1 MYKVFYNQKSLHF
14 TTVLSNNSKT
24 TPLFFIKYASANSI
38 IKALKDRVV
47 TEVYLY
53 HSNVKKIEKH
63 FFKTFPS
70 VEAAGGLV
78 KHQDGRFLFIYRNN
92 KWDLP
97 KGKAEKNEQLPQTA
111 LREVKEETGIKEVSI
126 NKPLDIT
133 YHIFRRNNEYRLKVT
148 YWFDMFSD
156 YEGIFLPQLDEGIT
170 DVKWVK
176 KADLEEVKINSYP
189 NIRLLF

>member
-1 MYKVFYNQKSLHF
+1 MYQVFYK
-14 TTVLSNNSKT
+14 
-24 TPLFFIKYASANSI
+24 
-38 IKALKDRVV
+38 
-47 TEVYLY
+47 
-53 HSNVKKIEKH
+53 KKIILLTDVLEEGKDFKSFPIKDVKLKKVIKLLNKKNTNSVH
-63 FFKTFPS
+63 LFHKNKDKLLKYFFKLIPT
-70 VEAAGGLV
+70 VIAAGG
-78 KHQDGRFLFIYRNN
+78 KITNSKSETLFIYRND

-156 YEGIFLPQLDEGIT
+156 YEGIFFPQLDEGIT

-176 KADLEEVKINSYP
+176 KNDLEEIKTNSYP

>member
-1 MYKVFYNQKSLHF
+1 MYQVFYKKKIILLTDVFEEGKDFKSF
-14 TTVLSNNSKT
+14 
-24 TPLFFIKYASANSI
+24 PIKDVKLKKI
-38 IKALKDRVV
+38 IKLLNKKNTNSVHLFHKNKDKLLK
-47 TEVYLY
+47 Y
-53 HSNVKKIEKH
+53 
-63 FFKTFPS
+63 FFKLIPT
-70 VEAAGGLV
+70 VIAAGG
-78 KHQDGRFLFIYRNN
+78 KITNSKSETLFIYRND

-156 YEGIFLPQLDEGIT
+156 YEGIFFPQLDEGIT

-176 KADLEEVKINSYP
+176 RADLEEVKINSYP

>member
-1 MYKVFYNQKSLHF
+1 MYQVFYK
-14 TTVLSNNSKT
+14 
-24 TPLFFIKYASANSI
+24 
-38 IKALKDRVV
+38 
-47 TEVYLY
+47 
-53 HSNVKKIEKH
+53 KKIILLTDVFKEEKDFKSFPIKDVKLKKVIKFLNKKNINSVH
-63 FFKTFPS
+63 LFHKNKDKLLKYFFKLIPT
-70 VEAAGGLV
+70 VIAAGG
-78 KHQDGRFLFIYRNN
+78 KITNSKSETLFIYRND

-156 YEGIFLPQLDEGIT
+156 YEGIFFPQLDEGIT

-176 KADLEEVKINSYP
+176 KNDLEEIKTNSYP

>member
-1 MYKVFYNQKSLHF
+1 MYQVFYK
-14 TTVLSNNSKT
+14 
-24 TPLFFIKYASANSI
+24 
-38 IKALKDRVV
+38 
-47 TEVYLY
+47 
-53 HSNVKKIEKH
+53 KKIILLTDVLEEGKDFKSFPIKDVKLKKVIKLLNKKNTNSVH
-63 FFKTFPS
+63 LFHKNKDKLLKYFFKLIPT
-70 VEAAGGLV
+70 VIAAGG
-78 KHQDGRFLFIYRNN
+78 KITNSKSEILFIYRND

-156 YEGIFLPQLDEGIT
+156 YKGIFFPQLDEGIT

-176 KADLEEVKINSYP
+176 KNDLEEIKINSYP
-189 NIRLLF
+189 NIRLLL

>member
-1 MYKVFYNQKSLHF
+1 MYQVFYK
-14 TTVLSNNSKT
+14 
-24 TPLFFIKYASANSI
+24 
-38 IKALKDRVV
+38 
-47 TEVYLY
+47 
-53 HSNVKKIEKH
+53 KKIILLTDVLEEGKDFKSFPIKDVKLKKVIKLLNKKNTNSVH
-63 FFKTFPS
+63 LFHKNKDKLLKYFFKLIPT
-70 VEAAGGLV
+70 VIAAGG
-78 KHQDGRFLFIYRNN
+78 KITNSKSETLFIYRND

-156 YEGIFLPQLDEGIT
+156 YEGIFFPQLDEGIT

>member
-1 MYKVFYNQKSLHF
+1 MYQVFYK
-14 TTVLSNNSKT
+14 
-24 TPLFFIKYASANSI
+24 
-38 IKALKDRVV
+38 
-47 TEVYLY
+47 
-53 HSNVKKIEKH
+53 KKIILLTDVFKEGKDFKSFPIKDVKLKKVIKLLNKKNTNSVH
-63 FFKTFPS
+63 LFHKNKDKLLKYFFKLIPT
-70 VEAAGGLV
+70 VIAAGG
-78 KHQDGRFLFIYRNN
+78 KITNSKSETLFIYRND

-133 YHIFRRNNEYRLKVT
+133 YHIFSRNNEYRLKVT

-156 YEGIFLPQLDEGIT
+156 YEGIFFPQLDEGIT

>member
-1 MYKVFYNQKSLHF
+1 MYQVFYK
-14 TTVLSNNSKT
+14 
-24 TPLFFIKYASANSI
+24 
-38 IKALKDRVV
+38 
-47 TEVYLY
+47 
-53 HSNVKKIEKH
+53 KKIILLTDVFKEGKDFKSFPIKDVKFKKVIKLLNKKNTNSVH
-63 FFKTFPS
+63 LFHKNKDKLLKYFFKLIPT
-70 VEAAGGLV
+70 VIAAGG
-78 KHQDGRFLFIYRNN
+78 KITNSKSETLFIYRND

-156 YEGIFLPQLDEGIT
+156 YEGIFFPQLDEGIT

>member
-1 MYKVFYNQKSLHF
+1 MYQVFYK
-14 TTVLSNNSKT
+14 
-24 TPLFFIKYASANSI
+24 
-38 IKALKDRVV
+38 
-47 TEVYLY
+47 
-53 HSNVKKIEKH
+53 KKIILLTDVLEEGKDFKSFPIKDIKLKKVIKFLNKKNINSVH
-63 FFKTFPS
+63 LFHKNKDKLLKYFFKLIPT
-70 VEAAGGLV
+70 VIAAGG
-78 KHQDGRFLFIYRNN
+78 KITNSKSETLFIYRND

-97 KGKAEKNEQLPQTA
+97 KGKTEKNEQLPQTA

-156 YEGIFLPQLDEGIT
+156 YEGIFFPQLDEGIT

-176 KADLEEVKINSYP
+176 KDDLEEIKINSYP

>member
-1 MYKVFYNQKSLHF
+1 MYQVFYK
-14 TTVLSNNSKT
+14 
-24 TPLFFIKYASANSI
+24 
-38 IKALKDRVV
+38 
-47 TEVYLY
+47 
-53 HSNVKKIEKH
+53 KKIILLTDVLEEGKDFKSFPIKDIKLKKVIKFLNKKNINSVH
-63 FFKTFPS
+63 LFHKNKDKLLKYFFKLIPT
-70 VEAAGGLV
+70 VIAAGG
-78 KHQDGRFLFIYRNN
+78 KITNSKSETLFIYRND

-97 KGKAEKNEQLPQTA
+97 KGKTEKNEQLPQTA
-111 LREVKEETGIKEVSI
+111 LREVKEETGIKKVSI

-156 YEGIFLPQLDEGIT
+156 YEGIFFPQLDEGIT

-176 KADLEEVKINSYP
+176 KDDLEEIKINSYP

>member
-1 MYKVFYNQKSLHF
+1 MYQVFYK
-14 TTVLSNNSKT
+14 
-24 TPLFFIKYASANSI
+24 
-38 IKALKDRVV
+38 
-47 TEVYLY
+47 
-53 HSNVKKIEKH
+53 KKIILLTDVFKEGKDFKSFPIKDVKLKKVIKFLNKKNINSVH
-63 FFKTFPS
+63 LFHKNKDKLLKYFFKLIPT
-70 VEAAGGLV
+70 VIAAGG
-78 KHQDGRFLFIYRNN
+78 KITNSKSETLFIYRND

-156 YEGIFLPQLDEGIT
+156 YEGIFFPQLDEGIT

-176 KADLEEVKINSYP
+176 KDDLEEIKINSYP

>member
-1 MYKVFYNQKSLHF
+1 MYQVFYKKKIILLTDVFKEGKDFKSF
-14 TTVLSNNSKT
+14 
-24 TPLFFIKYASANSI
+24 PIKDVKLKKVIKLLNKKNTNSI
-38 IKALKDRVV
+38 HLFHKNKDKLLK
-47 TEVYLY
+47 Y
-53 HSNVKKIEKH
+53 
-63 FFKTFPS
+63 FFKLIPT
-70 VEAAGGLV
+70 VIAAGG
-78 KHQDGRFLFIYRNN
+78 KITNSKSETLFIYRND

-133 YHIFRRNNEYRLKVT
+133 YHIFRRNNEYRLKLT

-156 YEGIFLPQLDEGIT
+156 YQGIFFPQLDEGIT

-176 KADLEEVKINSYP
+176 KADLEEIKINSYP

>member
-1 MYKVFYNQKSLHF
+1 MYQVFYK
-14 TTVLSNNSKT
+14 
-24 TPLFFIKYASANSI
+24 
-38 IKALKDRVV
+38 
-47 TEVYLY
+47 
-53 HSNVKKIEKH
+53 KKIILLTDVFKEGKDFKSFPIKDVKLKKVIKLLNKKNTNSVH
-63 FFKTFPS
+63 LFHKNKDKLLKYFFKLIPT
-70 VEAAGGLV
+70 VIAAGG
-78 KHQDGRFLFIYRNN
+78 KITNSKSETLFIYRND

-97 KGKAEKNEQLPQTA
+97 KGKTEKNEQLPQTA

-156 YEGIFLPQLDEGIT
+156 YEGIFFPQLDEGIT

>member
-1 MYKVFYNQKSLHF
+1 MYQVFYK
-14 TTVLSNNSKT
+14 
-24 TPLFFIKYASANSI
+24 
-38 IKALKDRVV
+38 
-47 TEVYLY
+47 
-53 HSNVKKIEKH
+53 KKIILLTDVFKEGKDFKSFPIKDVKLKKVIKLLNKKNTNSVH
-63 FFKTFPS
+63 LFHKNKDKLLKYFFKLIPT
-70 VEAAGGLV
+70 VIAAGG
-78 KHQDGRFLFIYRNN
+78 KITNSKSETLFIYRND

-148 YWFDMFSD
+148 YWFDMFSN
-156 YEGIFLPQLDEGIT
+156 YEGILFPQLDEGIT

-176 KADLEEVKINSYP
+176 KNDLEEIKINSYP

>member
-1 MYKVFYNQKSLHF
+1 MYQVFYK
-14 TTVLSNNSKT
+14 
-24 TPLFFIKYASANSI
+24 
-38 IKALKDRVV
+38 
-47 TEVYLY
+47 
-53 HSNVKKIEKH
+53 KKIILLTDVLEEGKDFKSFPIKDVKLKKVIKLLNKKNTNSVH
-63 FFKTFPS
+63 LFHKNKDKLLKYFFKLIPT
-70 VEAAGGLV
+70 VIAAGG
-78 KHQDGRFLFIYRNN
+78 KITNSKSETLFIYRND

-176 KADLEEVKINSYP
+176 KNDLEEIKINSYP

>member
-1 MYKVFYNQKSLHF
+1 MYQVFYK
-14 TTVLSNNSKT
+14 
-24 TPLFFIKYASANSI
+24 
-38 IKALKDRVV
+38 
-47 TEVYLY
+47 
-53 HSNVKKIEKH
+53 KKIILLTDVFKEEKDFKSFPIKDVKLKKVIKLLNKKNTNSVH
-63 FFKTFPS
+63 LFHKNKDKLLKYFFKLIPT
-70 VEAAGGLV
+70 VIAAGG
-78 KHQDGRFLFIYRNN
+78 KITNSKSETLFIYRND

-176 KADLEEVKINSYP
+176 KADLEEIKINSYP

>member
-1 MYKVFYNQKSLHF
+1 MYQVFYK
-14 TTVLSNNSKT
+14 
-24 TPLFFIKYASANSI
+24 
-38 IKALKDRVV
+38 
-47 TEVYLY
+47 
-53 HSNVKKIEKH
+53 KKIILLTDVFKEGKDFKSFPIKDVKLKKVIKLLNKKNTNSVH
-63 FFKTFPS
+63 LFHKNKDKLLKYFFKLIPT
-70 VEAAGGLV
+70 VIAAGG
-78 KHQDGRFLFIYRNN
+78 KITNSKSETLFIYRND

-156 YEGIFLPQLDEGIT
+156 YEGILFPQLDEGIT

>member
-1 MYKVFYNQKSLHF
+1 MYQVFYK
-14 TTVLSNNSKT
+14 
-24 TPLFFIKYASANSI
+24 
-38 IKALKDRVV
+38 
-47 TEVYLY
+47 
-53 HSNVKKIEKH
+53 KKIILLTDVLEEGKDFKSFPIKDVKLKKVIKFLNKKNINSVH
-63 FFKTFPS
+63 LFHKNKDKLLKYFFKLIPT
-70 VEAAGGLV
+70 VIAAGG
-78 KHQDGRFLFIYRNN
+78 KITNSKSETLFIYRND

-156 YEGIFLPQLDEGIT
+156 YEGIFFPQLDEGIT

-176 KADLEEVKINSYP
+176 KDDLEEIKINSYP

>member
-1 MYKVFYNQKSLHF
+1 MYQVFYK
-14 TTVLSNNSKT
+14 
-24 TPLFFIKYASANSI
+24 
-38 IKALKDRVV
+38 
-47 TEVYLY
+47 
-53 HSNVKKIEKH
+53 KKIILLTDVFKEGKDFKSFPIKDVKLKKVIKLLNKKNTNSVH
-63 FFKTFPS
+63 LFHKNKDKLLKYFFKLIPT
-70 VEAAGGLV
+70 VIAAGG
-78 KHQDGRFLFIYRNN
+78 KITNSKSETLFIYRND

-156 YEGIFLPQLDEGIT
+156 YEGILFPQLDEGIT

-176 KADLEEVKINSYP
+176 KDDLEEIKINSYP

>member
-1 MYKVFYNQKSLHF
+1 MYQVFYK
-14 TTVLSNNSKT
+14 
-24 TPLFFIKYASANSI
+24 
-38 IKALKDRVV
+38 
-47 TEVYLY
+47 
-53 HSNVKKIEKH
+53 KKIILLTDVFKEGKDFKSFPIKDVKLKKVIKFLNKKNINSVH
-63 FFKTFPS
+63 LFHKNKDKLLKYFFKLIPT
-70 VEAAGGLV
+70 VIAAGG
-78 KHQDGRFLFIYRNN
+78 KITNSKSETLFIYRND

-156 YEGIFLPQLDEGIT
+156 YEGIFFPQLDEGIT

-176 KADLEEVKINSYP
+176 KVDLEEVKINSYP

>member
-1 MYKVFYNQKSLHF
+1 MYQVFYK
-14 TTVLSNNSKT
+14 
-24 TPLFFIKYASANSI
+24 
-38 IKALKDRVV
+38 
-47 TEVYLY
+47 
-53 HSNVKKIEKH
+53 KKIILLTDVFKEGKDFKSFPIKDVKLKKVIKFLNKKNINSVH
-63 FFKTFPS
+63 LFHKNKDKLLKYFFKLIPT
-70 VEAAGGLV
+70 VIAAGG
-78 KHQDGRFLFIYRNN
+78 KITNSKSETLFIYRND

-97 KGKAEKNEQLPQTA
+97 KGKTEKNEQLPQTA
-111 LREVKEETGIKEVSI
+111 LREVKEETGIKKVSI

-156 YEGIFLPQLDEGIT
+156 YEGIFFPQLDEGIT

-176 KADLEEVKINSYP
+176 KDDLEEIKINSYP

>member
-1 MYKVFYNQKSLHF
+1 MYQVFYK
-14 TTVLSNNSKT
+14 
-24 TPLFFIKYASANSI
+24 
-38 IKALKDRVV
+38 
-47 TEVYLY
+47 
-53 HSNVKKIEKH
+53 KKIILLTDVFKEGKDFKSFPIKDVKLKKVIKFLNKKNINSVH
-63 FFKTFPS
+63 LFHKNKDKLLKYFFKLIPT
-70 VEAAGGLV
+70 VIAAGG
-78 KHQDGRFLFIYRNN
+78 KITNSKSETLFIYRND

-97 KGKAEKNEQLPQTA
+97 KGKTEKNEQLPQTA

-156 YEGIFLPQLDEGIT
+156 YEGIFFPQLDEGIT

-176 KADLEEVKINSYP
+176 KDDLEEIKINSYP

>member
-1 MYKVFYNQKSLHF
+1 MYQVFYK
-14 TTVLSNNSKT
+14 
-24 TPLFFIKYASANSI
+24 
-38 IKALKDRVV
+38 
-47 TEVYLY
+47 
-53 HSNVKKIEKH
+53 KKIILLTDVLEEGKDFKSFPIKDVKFKKVIKLLNKKNTNSVH
-63 FFKTFPS
+63 LFHKNKDKLLKYFFKLIPT
-70 VEAAGGLV
+70 VIAAGG
-78 KHQDGRFLFIYRNN
+78 KITNSKSETLFIYRND

-111 LREVKEETGIKEVSI
+111 LREVKEETGIKKVSI

-156 YEGIFLPQLDEGIT
+156 YEGIFFPQLDEGIT

-176 KADLEEVKINSYP
+176 KDDLEEIKINSYP

>member
-1 MYKVFYNQKSLHF
+1 MYQVFYK
-14 TTVLSNNSKT
+14 
-24 TPLFFIKYASANSI
+24 
-38 IKALKDRVV
+38 
-47 TEVYLY
+47 
-53 HSNVKKIEKH
+53 KKIILLTDVFKEGKDFKSFPIKDVKLKKVIKLLSKKNTNSVH
-63 FFKTFPS
+63 LFHKNKDKLLKYFFKLIPT
-70 VEAAGGLV
+70 VIAAGG
-78 KHQDGRFLFIYRNN
+78 KITNSKSETLFIYRND

-126 NKPLDIT
+126 KKPLDIT

-156 YEGIFLPQLDEGIT
+156 YEGIFFPQLDEGIT

>member
-1 MYKVFYNQKSLHF
+1 MYQVFYKKKIILLTDVFEEEKDFKSF
-14 TTVLSNNSKT
+14 
-24 TPLFFIKYASANSI
+24 PIKYVKLKKVIKLLNKKNTNSVHLFH
-38 IKALKDRVV
+38 KNKDKLLK
-47 TEVYLY
+47 Y
-53 HSNVKKIEKH
+53 
-63 FFKTFPS
+63 FFKLIPT
-70 VEAAGGLV
+70 VIAAGG
-78 KHQDGRFLFIYRNN
+78 KITNSKSETLFIYRND

-133 YHIFRRNNEYRLKVT
+133 YHIFRRNNEYRLKVA

-156 YEGIFLPQLDEGIT
+156 YEGIFFPQLEEGIT

>member
-1 MYKVFYNQKSLHF
+1 MYQVFFK
-14 TTVLSNNSKT
+14 
-24 TPLFFIKYASANSI
+24 
-38 IKALKDRVV
+38 
-47 TEVYLY
+47 
-53 HSNVKKIEKH
+53 KKIILLTDVLEEGKDFKSFPIKDVKLKKVIKFLNKKNINSVH
-63 FFKTFPS
+63 LFHKNKDKLLKYFFKLIPT
-70 VEAAGGLV
+70 VIAAGG
-78 KHQDGRFLFIYRNN
+78 KITNSKSETLFIYRND

-97 KGKAEKNEQLPQTA
+97 KGKTEKNEQLPQTA

-156 YEGIFLPQLDEGIT
+156 YEGIFFPQLDEGIT

>member
-1 MYKVFYNQKSLHF
+1 MYQVFYK
-14 TTVLSNNSKT
+14 
-24 TPLFFIKYASANSI
+24 
-38 IKALKDRVV
+38 
-47 TEVYLY
+47 
-53 HSNVKKIEKH
+53 KKIILLTDVFKEGKDFKSFPIKDVKLKKVIKLLNKKNTNSVH
-63 FFKTFPS
+63 LFHKNKDKLLKYFFKLIPT
-70 VEAAGGLV
+70 VIAAGG
-78 KHQDGRFLFIYRNN
+78 KITNSKSETLFIYRND

-97 KGKAEKNEQLPQTA
+97 KGKTEKNEQLPQTA
-111 LREVKEETGIKEVSI
+111 LREVKEETGIKKVSI

-156 YEGIFLPQLDEGIT
+156 YEGIFFPQLDEGIT

-176 KADLEEVKINSYP
+176 KDDLEEIKINSYP

>member
-1 MYKVFYNQKSLHF
+1 MYQVFYK
-14 TTVLSNNSKT
+14 
-24 TPLFFIKYASANSI
+24 
-38 IKALKDRVV
+38 
-47 TEVYLY
+47 
-53 HSNVKKIEKH
+53 KKIILLTDVLEEGKDFKSFPIKDVKLKKVIKLLNKKNTNSVH
-63 FFKTFPS
+63 LFHKNKDKLLKYFFKLIPT
-70 VEAAGGLV
+70 VIAAGG
-78 KHQDGRFLFIYRNN
+78 KITNSKSETLFIYRND

-111 LREVKEETGIKEVSI
+111 IREVKEETGIKEVSI

-156 YEGIFLPQLDEGIT
+156 YEGIFFPQLDEGIT

>member
-1 MYKVFYNQKSLHF
+1 MYQVFYK
-14 TTVLSNNSKT
+14 
-24 TPLFFIKYASANSI
+24 
-38 IKALKDRVV
+38 
-47 TEVYLY
+47 
-53 HSNVKKIEKH
+53 KKIILLTNVFKEGKDFKSFPIKDVKLKKVIKLLNKKNTNSVH
-63 FFKTFPS
+63 LFHKNKDKLLKYFFKLIPT
-70 VEAAGGLV
+70 VIAAGG
-78 KHQDGRFLFIYRNN
+78 KITNSKSETLFIYRND

-156 YEGIFLPQLDEGIT
+156 YEGIFFPQLDEGIT

>member
-1 MYKVFYNQKSLHF
+1 MYQVFYK
-14 TTVLSNNSKT
+14 
-24 TPLFFIKYASANSI
+24 
-38 IKALKDRVV
+38 
-47 TEVYLY
+47 
-53 HSNVKKIEKH
+53 KKIILLTDVFKEGKDFKSFPIKDVKLKKVIKLLNKKNTNSVH
-63 FFKTFPS
+63 LFHKNKDKLLKYFFKLIPT
-70 VEAAGGLV
+70 VIAAGG
-78 KHQDGRFLFIYRNN
+78 KITNSKSETLFIYRND

-111 LREVKEETGIKEVSI
+111 IREVKEETGIKEVSI

>member
-1 MYKVFYNQKSLHF
+1 MYQVFYKKKIILLTDVFKEGKDFKSF
-14 TTVLSNNSKT
+14 
-24 TPLFFIKYASANSI
+24 PIKDVKLKKI
-38 IKALKDRVV
+38 IKLLNKKNTNSVHLFHKNKDKLLK
-47 TEVYLY
+47 Y
-53 HSNVKKIEKH
+53 
-63 FFKTFPS
+63 FFKLIPT
-70 VEAAGGLV
+70 VIAAGG
-78 KHQDGRFLFIYRNN
+78 KITNSKSETLFIYRND

-156 YEGIFLPQLDEGIT
+156 YEGIFFPQLDEGIT
-170 DVKWVK
+170 YVKWVK
-176 KADLEEVKINSYP
+176 KADLEEIKINSYP

>member
-1 MYKVFYNQKSLHF
+1 MYQVFYK
-14 TTVLSNNSKT
+14 
-24 TPLFFIKYASANSI
+24 
-38 IKALKDRVV
+38 
-47 TEVYLY
+47 
-53 HSNVKKIEKH
+53 KKIILLTDVFKEGKDFKSFPIKDVKLKKVIKLLSKKNTNSVH
-63 FFKTFPS
+63 LFHKNKDKLLKYFFKLIPT
-70 VEAAGGLV
+70 VIAAGG
-78 KHQDGRFLFIYRNN
+78 KITNSKSETLFIYRND

-156 YEGIFLPQLDEGIT
+156 YEGIFFPQLDEGIT

>member
-1 MYKVFYNQKSLHF
+1 MYQVFYK
-14 TTVLSNNSKT
+14 
-24 TPLFFIKYASANSI
+24 
-38 IKALKDRVV
+38 
-47 TEVYLY
+47 
-53 HSNVKKIEKH
+53 KKIILLTDVLEEGKDFKSFPIKDVKLKKVIKFLNKKNINSVH
-63 FFKTFPS
+63 LFHKNKDKLLKYFFKLIPT
-70 VEAAGGLV
+70 VIAAGG
-78 KHQDGRFLFIYRNN
+78 KITNSKSETLFIYRND

-97 KGKAEKNEQLPQTA
+97 KGKTEKNEQLPQTA
-111 LREVKEETGIKEVSI
+111 LREVKEETGIKKVSI

-156 YEGIFLPQLDEGIT
+156 YEGIFFPQLDEGIT

-176 KADLEEVKINSYP
+176 KDDLEEIKINSYP

>member
-1 MYKVFYNQKSLHF
+1 MYQVFYK
-14 TTVLSNNSKT
+14 
-24 TPLFFIKYASANSI
+24 
-38 IKALKDRVV
+38 
-47 TEVYLY
+47 
-53 HSNVKKIEKH
+53 KKIILLTDVLQEGKDFKSFPIKDVKLKKVIKLLNKKNTNSVH
-63 FFKTFPS
+63 LFHKNKDKLLKYFFKLIPT
-70 VEAAGGLV
+70 VIAAGG
-78 KHQDGRFLFIYRNN
+78 KITNSKSETLFIYRND

-156 YEGIFLPQLDEGIT
+156 YEGIFFPQLDEGIT